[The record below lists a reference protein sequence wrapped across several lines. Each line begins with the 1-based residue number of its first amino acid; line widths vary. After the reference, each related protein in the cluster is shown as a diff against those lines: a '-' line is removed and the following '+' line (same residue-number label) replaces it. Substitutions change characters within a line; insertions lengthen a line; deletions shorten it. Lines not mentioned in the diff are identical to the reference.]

1 MRTLSFKTIGTL
13 ITVLLSISVIWMTGR
28 ALLRLDERSRE
39 SGLYVTREAVSRTVM
54 QCYALEGVYPPDI
67 EYLRERYG
75 LVIDEARYYVYYEVV
90 AGNIHPVID
99 IRLLEDMRY
108 DT

>member
-13 ITVLLSISVIWMTGR
+13 ITLLVSVSVIWMTGR
-28 ALLRLDERSRE
+28 ALMSLDERSRE
-39 SGLYVTREAVSRTVM
+39 SGLYVTREAVGRAVM
-54 QCYALEGVYPPDI
+54 QCYALEGSYPPDI

-75 LVIDEARYYVYYEVV
+75 LVVDESRYYIYYEVV

-99 IRLLEDMRY
+99 IRILEDMHY